1 MRRSSELVGFGFLL
15 GRNPQAV
22 AVNFHDFW
30 RNADWSWATVA
41 LVGSAM
47 VGPLFS
53 SDAWNNV
60 TFTAGEVRNPKRN
73 LPLSLGLGVG
83 TVSVTF
89 ISPAISSIFRC

>member
-1 MRRSSELVGFGFLL
+1 
-15 GRNPQAV
+15 
-22 AVNFHDFW
+22 
-30 RNADWSWATVA
+30 
-41 LVGSAM
+41 M

-83 TVSVTF
+83 VVSDAL
-89 ISPAISSIFRC
+89 PRL